1 MLDILIVN
9 GVFPDFDRNTMTE
22 GNVGLQDGAIAYI
35 GGGEPPARQA
45 IDAAGKVVSPGFVD
59 IHMHEEKFRR
69 EGEHYLIAN
78 LMLAMGV
85 TTALGG
91 NCGDLFQE
99 VACFR
104 DTVERLGGAPINYL
118 LQSGYNIY
126 RQELG
131 VGWHEAASAEQIR
144 RLREKIRADLAA
156 GAVGLSFGIEYA
168 PGMTTEEILEVAA
181 CLEDPGLYVSAHY
194 RADSTR
200 AIEAI
205 REMILIAD
213 SIPQKLQI
221 SHLSSC
227 SAMGQMDE
235 ALAIINAAI
244 DRNPR
249 LNYDTYPYDAFSTRI
264 GTTVF
269 EPGCLDL
276 WGKDYGDILLT
287 QPPYEGVRCTKEI
300 FDDARANYPDMLAV
314 AFAMDEGEIRK
325 AIVNRYG
332 MVASD
337 GILANGKGH
346 PRAGGTFPRVLG
358 KYVRQE
364 GALPLIDALRKIT
377 LEPAKRLELDRKGR
391 IVVGA
396 DADVTVFDPETV
408 IDGATWTDPTV
419 QPEGID
425 WVIVGGRVAM
435 DHKRVVN
442 DRLGRFI
449 PYRAK

>member
-9 GVFPDFDRNTMTE
+9 GVYPDYVRNCLAS
-22 GNVGLQDGAIAYI
+22 GNVGLEGGAIAYL
-35 GGGEPPARQA
+35 GAGEPAARRVL
-45 IDAAGKVVSPGFVD
+45 DAAGKVVSPGFID

-69 EGEHYLIAN
+69 EGEHYCIAD

-85 TTALGG
+85 TTGLGG

-99 VACFR
+99 VSCFR
-104 DTVERLGGAPINYL
+104 GTVEKLGGAPINYL

-131 VGWHEAASAEQIR
+131 IGWHEAASADQVRQIQ
-144 RLREKIRADLAA
+144 EKIRADLAA

-168 PGMTTEEILEVAA
+168 PAMTTEEILTALQ

-194 RADSTR
+194 RHDSTR

-213 SIPQKLQI
+213 SIPQRFQI

-235 ALAIINAAI
+235 ALSIINAAI
-244 DRNPR
+244 DRNPQ

-269 EPGCLDL
+269 EDGCLDL

-287 QPPYEGVRCTKEI
+287 QPPYEGVRCTREI
-300 FDDARANYPDMLAV
+300 FEDARANHPDILAV
-314 AFAMDEGEIRK
+314 AFAMDEDEIRK
-325 AIVNRYG
+325 AIVNRHG
-332 MVASD
+332 MVSSD
-337 GILANGKGH
+337 GILSGGKGH

-377 LEPAKRLELDRKGR
+377 LEPAKRLDLDRKGR
-391 IVVGA
+391 IELGA
-396 DADVTVFDPETV
+396 DADITIFDPETV
-408 IDGATWTDPTV
+408 IDGATWTDPAI

-425 WVIVGGRVAM
+425 YVLLGGQVAM

-442 DRLGRFI
+442 DRLGRFL
-449 PYRAK
+449 PYNR

>member
-1 MLDILIVN
+1 MLDILIKN
-9 GVFPDFDRNTMTE
+9 GTYPDFPRNTME
-22 GNVGLQDGAIAYI
+22 CGNVGIENGTITYL
-35 GGGEPPARQA
+35 GGGEPAARRV
-45 IDAAGKVVSPGFVD
+45 IDAAGKVVSPGFID
-59 IHMHEEKFRR
+59 IHMHEEKFRK
-69 EGEHYLIAN
+69 EGDHYCIAN

-85 TTALGG
+85 TTGLGG

-99 VACFR
+99 VDYFR
-104 DTVERLGGAPINYL
+104 RTVENLGGAPINYL

-126 RQELG
+126 RQALG
-131 VGWHEAASAEQIR
+131 IGWHEAATAEQIR
-144 RLREKIRADLAA
+144 QIKEKIRADLAA
-156 GAVGLSFGIEYA
+156 GAIGLSFGIEYA
-168 PGMTTEEILEVAA
+168 PGMATEEILSALT

-194 RADSTR
+194 RHDSTR

-213 SIPQKLQI
+213 SIPQKFQI

-235 ALAIINAAI
+235 ALAVINEAI

-249 LNYDTYPYDAFSTRI
+249 LDYDTYPYNAFSTRI

-269 EPGCLDL
+269 EPGCLET

-314 AFAMDEGEIRK
+314 AFAMDEDEIRK
-325 AIVNRYG
+325 SIVNRHG

-337 GILANGKGH
+337 GILSGGKGH
-346 PRAGGTFPRVLG
+346 PRAGGTFPRLLG
-358 KYVRQE
+358 KYVREE

-377 LEPAKRLELDRKGR
+377 LEPAKRLDLEKKGR
-391 IVVGA
+391 IESGA
-396 DADVTVFDPETV
+396 DADITIFDPETV
-408 IDGATWTDPTV
+408 IDGATWTDPKI

-425 WVIVGGRVAM
+425 YVLLAGQVAM
-435 DHKRVVN
+435 DHKQVIN

-449 PYRAK
+449 PYRR

>member
-9 GVFPDFDRNTMTE
+9 GVYPDYVRNCLAS
-22 GNVGLQDGAIAYI
+22 GNVGLEGGAIAYL
-35 GGGEPPARQA
+35 GAGEPAARRVL
-45 IDAAGKVVSPGFVD
+45 DAAGKVVSPGFID

-69 EGEHYLIAN
+69 EGEHYCIAD

-85 TTALGG
+85 TTGLGG

-99 VACFR
+99 VSCFR
-104 DTVERLGGAPINYL
+104 GTVEKLGGAPINYL

-131 VGWHEAASAEQIR
+131 IGWHEAASADQVRQIQ
-144 RLREKIRADLAA
+144 EKIRADLAA

-168 PGMTTEEILEVAA
+168 PAMTTEEILTALQ

-194 RADSTR
+194 RHDSTR

-213 SIPQKLQI
+213 SIPQRFQI

-235 ALAIINAAI
+235 ALSIINAAI

-269 EPGCLDL
+269 EDGCLDL

-287 QPPYEGVRCTKEI
+287 QPPYEGVRCTREI
-300 FDDARANYPDMLAV
+300 FEDARANHPDILAV
-314 AFAMDEGEIRK
+314 AFAMDEDEIRK
-325 AIVNRYG
+325 AIVNRHG

-337 GILANGKGH
+337 GILSGGKGH

-377 LEPAKRLELDRKGR
+377 LEPAKRLDLDRKGR
-391 IVVGA
+391 IELGA
-396 DADVTVFDPETV
+396 DADITIFDPETV
-408 IDGATWTDPTV
+408 IDGATWTDPAI

-425 WVIVGGRVAM
+425 YVLLGGQVAM

-442 DRLGRFI
+442 DRLGRFL
-449 PYRAK
+449 PYNR

>member
-9 GVFPDFDRNTMTE
+9 GIFPDFE
-22 GNVGLQDGAIAYI
+22 SNVMKEANIGLQDGVVAYI
-35 GGGEPPARQA
+35 GSGEPAARQV

-59 IHMHEEKFRR
+59 IHMHEERFRR
-69 EGEHYLIAN
+69 EGHHYCIAN
-78 LMLAMGV
+78 MMLAQGV
-85 TTALGG
+85 TTGVGG

-99 VACFR
+99 VSYFR
-104 DTVERLGGAPINYL
+104 NTMDELGGAPINYM

-126 RQELG
+126 RQGLG
-131 VGWHEAASAEQIR
+131 IDWHEAASPGQIR
-144 RLREKIRADLAA
+144 KIQEKIRTDLAA
-156 GAVGLSFGIEYA
+156 GAIGLSFGIEYA
-168 PGMTTEEILEVAA
+168 PGMSVEEILTALE

-194 RADSTR
+194 RHDSTR

-205 REMILIAD
+205 REMLFIVD
-213 SIPQKLQI
+213 SIPQKFQI

-235 ALAIINAAI
+235 ALTIINEAI

-249 LNYDTYPYDAFSTRI
+249 LNYDTYPYNAFSTRI

-276 WGKDYGDILLT
+276 WGKDYCDILLT
-287 QPPYEGVRCTKEI
+287 EPPYEGVRCTKEI
-300 FDDARANYPDMLAV
+300 FDDARANHPNILAV
-314 AFAMDEGEIRK
+314 AFAMNESEIRQ
-325 AIVNRYG
+325 AIVNRHG

-337 GILANGKGH
+337 GILSNGKGH
-346 PRAGGTFPRVLG
+346 PRAGGTFPRILG
-358 KYVRQE
+358 KYVREEQ
-364 GALPLIDALRKIT
+364 ALPLIDALRKIT
-377 LEPAKRLELDRKGR
+377 LTPADRLDLAKKGR
-391 IVVGA
+391 IVSGA
-396 DADVTVFDPETV
+396 DADITIFDPGTV
-408 IDGATWTDPTV
+408 KDGATWTDPSV

-435 DHKRVVN
+435 DHKKVID

-449 PYRAK
+449 PYRS

>member
-9 GVFPDFDRNTMTE
+9 GVFPDFAQNAVVS
-22 GNVGLQDGAIAYI
+22 GNVGLENGVIAYI
-35 GGGEPPARQA
+35 GPGEPEARQV

-59 IHMHEEKFRR
+59 IHMHEERFRR
-69 EGEHYLIAN
+69 EGAHYCIAN

-85 TTALGG
+85 TTGVGG

-99 VACFR
+99 VSYFR
-104 DTVERLGGAPINYL
+104 DTVAALGGAPINYL

-126 RQELG
+126 RQDLG
-131 VGWHEAASAEQIR
+131 IGWHEAASPEQIR
-144 RLREKIRADLAA
+144 QIQERIRSDLAA

-168 PGMTTEEILEVAA
+168 PGMSTEEILTALA

-213 SIPQKLQI
+213 SIPQRFQI

-235 ALAIINAAI
+235 ALEIINGAI

-249 LNYDTYPYDAFSTRI
+249 LNYDTYPYNAFSTRI

-276 WGKDYGDILLT
+276 WGKDYSDILLT

-314 AFAMDEGEIRK
+314 AFAMDEDEIRK
-325 AIVNRYG
+325 AIVNRHG

-358 KYVRQE
+358 KYVRE
-364 GALPLIDALRKIT
+364 EKALPMIDALRKIT
-377 LEPAKRLELDRKGR
+377 LEPAKRLALGKKGR
-391 IVVGA
+391 IQVGA
-396 DADVTVFDPETV
+396 DADITIFDPETV
-408 IDGATWTDPTV
+408 RDGATWLDPSV

-425 WVIVGGRVAM
+425 WVIVAGQVAM

-449 PYRAK
+449 PYKS